1 MLAVRN
7 KRARKLVNN
16 TKEKL
21 QCKSNQLVLL
31 SNFAG
36 KLYPDPSGPGRM
48 DPVIIR
54 PDPKPCLKLFSK
66 QFLAR
71 LRTSSLLIV

>member
-48 DPVIIR
+48 DPVII
-54 PDPKPCLKLFSK
+54 
-66 QFLAR
+66 
-71 LRTSSLLIV
+71 